1 LLTVC
6 PSWGIHGGILGDR
19 KEPQTLQSTKGSGTL
34 VANDEDAADR
44 GDYEIV
50 IAEDDPFTLALVR
63 EALERDGF
71 RVVAEARDA
80 DEAVEAALRH
90 RPHVLLVEVDLPG
103 GGIAA
108 CQAIL
113 AQIRDARIAM
123 LAGYSADDDVL
134 RAIDAGADG
143 YLLTSTAQGRMPSA
157 LRAVARGET
166 ALPRAAT
173 ARLVRE
179 VRAAR
184 SIQQTPQRVRTNRSL
199 LYFPRFLKHYYR
211 RLRSG
216 MPASAAWASARAR
229 MQAYR

>member
-1 LLTVC
+1 V
-6 PSWGIHGGILGDR
+6 W
-19 KEPQTLQSTKGSGTL
+19 QSTKGSETL
-34 VANDEDAADR
+34 VVPDGDAADR

-50 IAEDDPFTLALVR
+50 IAENDPFTLALVR

-80 DEAVEAALRH
+80 DEAVKAAMRH

-103 GGIAA
+103 GGTAA
-108 CQAIL
+108 CEAIL
-113 AQIRDARIAM
+113 AQIPGARISM
-123 LAGYSADDDVL
+123 LAGYSADEDVL
-134 RAIDAGADG
+134 RAIDAGANG
-143 YLLTSTAQGRMPSA
+143 YLLTSTAQDRMPSA

-184 SIQQTPQRVRTNRSL
+184 SIPQKPPHGRANRSL
-199 LYFPRFLKHYYR
+199 LYVPRFVKHYYR

-216 MPASAAWASARAR
+216 MPASAAWSSARAR
-229 MQAYR
+229 MSAYH